1 MIGKS
6 GPASSPAPMRAHD
19 AASLSP
25 WTRRLRAGWRSPR
38 WRDVQMWR
46 LGSGLVLFVFVLTHY
61 LNHALGLVSLD
72 AMEGAQAVRTA
83 VWRSWPGTILLY
95 GALATHVGFAL
106 ARLVMRRAWGVAARG
121 GGENRAGGG
130 VPPPP
135 ARDI

>member
-6 GPASSPAPMRAHD
+6 GPASSRAPMRAHD

-72 AMEGAQAVRTA
+72 ALEGAQAVRTA
-83 VWRSWPGTILLY
+83 VWRALPGAIFVF
-95 GALATHVGFAL
+95 GAPAAPVGVAPC
-106 ARLVMRRAWGVAARG
+106 RVGVRRAWGGAPLGRGANRG
-121 GGENRAGGG
+121 GGG
-130 VPPPP
+130 
-135 ARDI
+135 